1 MSEDDSNN
9 CLNYW
14 TSHIVIYVSN
24 GIRKQWDKRLQFTF
38 FKKTQKHKQNQ
49 ANKQTYIGKLVVSQ
63 Y

>member
-24 GIRKQWDKRLQFTF
+24 GIRKHWDKILQFTF
-38 FKKTQKHKQNQ
+38 LKKPQKHKQKQ
-49 ANKQTYIGKLVVSQ
+49 ANKLTLGKLVVSQ